1 MDYICFDAGV
11 DAKETDV
18 ANVPYQPNPRSQTLA
33 LKRTGGEGVDVSKAI
48 LFIIPIAFIGI
59 VASFAIYAYTMLASY
74 FGLQKILLFV
84 SFLNSSKRKFIL
96 STSFFTLDICLK
108 SVFSLMSM
116 RSGVLVVSWQELDS

>member
-1 MDYICFDAGV
+1 M
-11 DAKETDV
+11 
-18 ANVPYQPNPRSQTLA
+18 
-33 LKRTGGEGVDVSKAI
+33 DVSKAI